1 MKKSS
6 LIYLSIFIGLIL
18 PIIYLVLVSIAIT
31 YSDTHPEIL
40 QQTPNFIINLTIP
53 GFAWIM
59 SITDLGLI
67 PAIITFTL
75 TSTVLSCVIFFL
87 LKLKFNFDF

>member
-40 QQTPNFIINLTIP
+40 QQTPNFIINLMIP

-59 SITDLGLI
+59 SITDLGLM
-67 PAIITFTL
+67 PAIITLTL
-75 TSTVLSCVIFFL
+75 TATVLSCIIFFL
-87 LKLKFNFDF
+87 LKLKFNFNS

>member
-6 LIYLSIFIGLIL
+6 LICLSIFIGLIL
-18 PIIYLVLVSIAIT
+18 PIIYLVLVSIAIK

-40 QQTPNFIINLTIP
+40 QQTPNFIINLMIP

-59 SITDLGLI
+59 SITDLGLM
-67 PAIITFTL
+67 PAIIIFTL
-75 TSTVLSCVIFFL
+75 TATVLSWVIFFL
-87 LKLKFNFDF
+87 LKLKFNSNS